1 MDIKLIP
8 EEDLPKWLAREGLRP
23 NPSHDCATSFCRCE
37 ERRHREYQDK
47 LKSEENN
54 ND

>member
-1 MDIKLIP
+1 MDIKPIP
-8 EEDLPKWLAREGLRP
+8 KVDWTKYLDREGLRP
-23 NPSHDCATSFCRCE
+23 TPSHDCATSFCRCE
-37 ERRHREYQDK
+37 ERRAREYQDK